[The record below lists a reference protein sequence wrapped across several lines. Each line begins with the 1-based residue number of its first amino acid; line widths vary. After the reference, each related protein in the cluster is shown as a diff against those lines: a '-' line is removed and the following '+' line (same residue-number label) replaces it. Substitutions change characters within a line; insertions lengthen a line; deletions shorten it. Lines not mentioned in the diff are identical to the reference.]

1 VPPGDAPALADA
13 LQSALSLDAAQKA
26 ELAER
31 ARDSVLTYF
40 TTSAM
45 QQATLAVYR
54 ELHG

>member
-1 VPPGDAPALADA
+1 
-13 LQSALSLDAAQKA
+13 LQSALSLDAMQKA

-40 TTSAM
+40 TTTAM

-54 ELHG
+54 DLLR